1 MTDTRAIAEYIDNE
15 VCCRVAAGDQ
25 LGEVRGVSEILL
37 AALGSVEIHDRTVL
51 DVGCGVGG
59 LGVELLRR
67 GAAHVTGLD
76 LSTQAI
82 AEARRWSSRYGLDDK
97 MTFVVADGAEAEL
110 ESADLMVLD
119 KVYCCYFDPTR
130 LLANTLPAARAVYAI
145 VLPASGGV
153 RGLLS
158 KLVTRVENLW
168 HLVRRRG
175 FRAHVHDVRRL
186 DVAIRGAGFRPTV
199 DRRHWHWDVRIYER
213 SGA

>member
-15 VCCRVAAGDQ
+15 VCCRVAAGDH
-25 LGEVRGVSEILL
+25 LGEVKGVSDVLL
-37 AALGSVEIHDRTVL
+37 AALRSVEIRDRTVL

-97 MTFVVADGAEAEL
+97 TTFVVADGAEAEL
-110 ESADLMVLD
+110 APADLMVLD
-119 KVYCCYFDPTR
+119 KVYCCYFDPSG
-130 LLANTLPAARAVYAI
+130 LLANTLPAARSVYAL
-145 VLPASGGV
+145 VLPASGGL

-158 KLVTRVENLW
+158 KLTTRVENLW

-175 FRAHVHDVRRL
+175 FRAHVHDVRQL
-186 DVAIRGAGFRPTV
+186 DAAIQDAGFRLV
-199 DRRHWHWDVRIYER
+199 VGRHHWLWDVRIYER
-213 SGA
+213 GV